1 MDYTSSRVLGHCLD
15 HVKDLMIWIGSDGRL
30 VHANSSALRF
40 YGYSLEAFTRLS
52 IHDLD
57 VHFRR
62 ASWPQHWD
70 ALKRNVSLTVI
81 VQHCDASGKYHTVE
95 ITDSYQSVDDQ
106 EFSVAVIRLVEH
118 RDERTQRM
126 QMMEFSVEQMTDSAM
141 WIAADARIIFANDA
155 TCRSLGYTHDELVKM
170 TVLDLNPHVT
180 LQNWPE
186 KWAELKVSKT
196 ITFETEHRC
205 KNGRMLPVEVHS
217 NLLVGYEQEYNCA
230 IVRDITERKLHE
242 AELNRLAT
250 HDALTGLLNRT
261 MLNDSIDHAV
271 SRARRDHK
279 FAAVMMLDLDK
290 FKLINDNLG
299 HDAGDLLLK
308 EVANRM
314 KSILRAT
321 DTVFRLGGDEF
332 VVVLEGVMHP
342 EDCAAVGQKLMEVIT
357 APLVLGDIA
366 VEVGASVGIAVYPSD
381 GDDSTELMKN
391 ADIAMYQ
398 AKSEGRGKFQ
408 FYAQEMGARVSK
420 HLAVV
425 TGLQEALKK
434 DQFILHYQPI
444 FDLASGQLVAA
455 EALVRWLD
463 PERGLVPPNDFIPV
477 AEDSGLIGAIGTW
490 VIRETCRQSNQWRQ
504 DGLKAV
510 SVAVNLSAYQLR
522 NDEVVDVV
530 RRAMAHSEL
539 PPHSISIEL
548 TESMVME
555 DPERVIGILQEIRG
569 LGVTIS
575 IDDFGTGYSSLSYLR
590 HFPIDVIK
598 IDRSFV
604 KDIGDDPKE
613 SVIANAII
621 QLAHSLG
628 CRVLAEGV
636 ETKVQ
641 GDYLRR
647 QGCDLVQGF
656 FFGRPVP
663 AMDFE
668 KLLTLKS
675 KKSV

>member
-1 MDYTSSRVLGHCLD
+1 MDYTSSQLLNHCLD
-15 HVKDLMIWIGSDGRL
+15 HVKDLMIWIGPDGSL
-30 VHANSSALRF
+30 AHANATALAF
-40 YGYSLEAFTRLS
+40 YGYSLEALTQLS

-70 ALKRNVSLTVI
+70 AIKRNGSLTVT
-81 VQHCDASGKYHTVE
+81 VQHCDAGGKFHAVE
-95 ITDSYQSVDDQ
+95 IIDNYQCVDDQ
-106 EFSVAVIRLVEH
+106 EFSVALIRLIDH
-118 RDERTQRM
+118 RDERTQRR
-126 QMMEFSVEQMTDSAM
+126 QMMEFSVDQMTDSAM

-155 TCRSLGYTHDELVKM
+155 TCRSLGYTHDELIKM
-170 TVLDLNPHVT
+170 TVFDINPHLT
-180 LQNWPE
+180 QHSWPSN
-186 KWAELKVSKT
+186 WAELKASKT
-196 ITFETEHRC
+196 LTFETEHRC
-205 KNGRMLPVEVHS
+205 KSGRMLPVEVHS
-217 NLLVGYEQEYNCA
+217 NLLTGYDQEYNCA

-250 HDALTGLLNRT
+250 HDVLTGLPNRT
-261 MLNDSIDHAV
+261 LLNNSIDHAV
-271 SRARRDHK
+271 SRARRDRK

-308 EVANRM
+308 EVAKRM
-314 KSILRAT
+314 TLMLRAT
-321 DTVFRLGGDEF
+321 DKVFRLGGDEF
-332 VVVLEGVMHP
+332 VIVLEGVMHP

-357 APLVLGDIA
+357 EPLVVG
-366 VEVGASVGIAVYPSD
+366 EFSMQVGASVGIAVYPSD
-381 GDDSTELMKN
+381 GDDAIELMKN

-434 DQFILHYQPI
+434 NQFVLHYQPI
-444 FDLASGQLVAA
+444 FDLNSGLLVAA

-463 PERGLVPPNDFIPV
+463 PERGLIPPNDFIPV

-504 DGLKAV
+504 DGLRAV

-539 PPHSISIEL
+539 PAHSISIEL

-555 DPERVIGILQEIRG
+555 DPERVISILQEIKG

-613 SVIANAII
+613 AVIANAII

-636 ETKVQ
+636 ETKAQ
-641 GDYLRR
+641 GDYLRA

-656 FFGRPVP
+656 YFGRPVP
-663 AMDFE
+663 ANDFA
-668 KLLTLKS
+668 KFLRRQS
-675 KKSV
+675 AA

>member
-1 MDYTSSRVLGHCLD
+1 
-15 HVKDLMIWIGSDGRL
+15 MIWIGSDGSL
-30 VHANSSALRF
+30 VHANASALTF
-40 YGYSLEAFTRLS
+40 YGYSLEAFSQLS

-70 ALKRNVSLTVI
+70 ALKRNGSLTVN
-81 VQHCDASGKYHTVE
+81 VQHCDAGGKFHAVE
-95 ITDSYQSVDDQ
+95 IIDNYQCVDEQ
-106 EFSVAVIRLVEH
+106 EFSVAVIRLIDH
-118 RDERTQRM
+118 RDERTQRR
-126 QMMEFSVEQMTDSAM
+126 QMMEFSVDQMTDSAM

-170 TVLDLNPHVT
+170 SVFDINPHVT
-180 LQNWPE
+180 PQLWPE
-186 KWAELKVSKT
+186 KWAELKASKT
-196 ITFETEHRC
+196 LTLETEHRC

-217 NLLVGYEQEYNCA
+217 NLLMGYEQEYNCA
-230 IVRDITERKLHE
+230 IVRDITERKSHE
-242 AELNRLAT
+242 AELKRLAT
-250 HDALTGLLNRT
+250 HDVLTGLPNRT
-261 MLNDSIDHAV
+261 LLNDSIDHAV
-271 SRARRDHK
+271 SRARRDRK

-308 EVANRM
+308 EVAKRM
-314 KSILRAT
+314 TLMLRAT

-332 VVVLEGVMHP
+332 VIVLEGVMHP

-357 APLVLGDIA
+357 EPLVLG
-366 VEVGASVGIAVYPSD
+366 EFSMQVGASVGIAVYPSD
-381 GDDSTELMKN
+381 GDDAIELMKN

-425 TGLQEALKK
+425 TGLQEALKQN
-434 DQFILHYQPI
+434 QFVLHYQPI
-444 FDLASGQLVAA
+444 FDLDSGQMVAA

-463 PERGLVPPNDFIPV
+463 PERGLIPPNDFIPV

-504 DGLKAV
+504 DGLRAV

-539 PPHSISIEL
+539 PAHSISIEL

-555 DPERVIGILQEIRG
+555 DPERVISILQEIKG

-613 SVIANAII
+613 AVIANAII

-636 ETKVQ
+636 ETKAQ
-641 GDYLRR
+641 GDYLRS

-663 AMDFE
+663 AKDFSQ
-668 KLLTLKS
+668 LLQRHSAT
-675 KKSV
+675 